1 MINLFDNYTTES
13 RDLHIAMLM
22 SDHRQETVVINDDG
36 YLPDD
41 VVSPLMY
48 FFKHAGA
55 KFEGHPRYF
64 NQIDLPRFWEI
75 EASAQEGKIMDKGI
89 QRGRITYNRTDNE
102 RQVKTVEWFDRQG
115 KTRVIDRYNQWGWK
129 FAITTLDEEGNYAI
143 TTYLTPDGFEVLV
156 ENHFTGDIIYNHN
169 PQGDF
174 SIFKN
179 RTEMVKY
186 YLEHADLTVDRIMYN
201 TLADGFQV
209 TESMASTTHDNILFW
224 QEPITDSVP
233 GNMAY
238 LLSQEDANT
247 KVVVQHRE
255 AYERLMTLLPADQQA
270 KVTYL
275 GFIYPFRRQNQQRP
289 TAVTFTNS
297 DQMEQLEALVKTL
310 PQVTFN
316 VGALTEMSTKLL
328 NFDQYD
334 NVNLYPQILQTDV
347 DRLVQEAD
355 LYLDIN
361 HGNEILD
368 ASRTAFENNML
379 ILGFDQTVHNRRFT
393 APEHIYQPEKV
404 EDMITLVNTVLGD
417 GNALEDQL
425 QAQWHHAGEETV
437 EHYNQVI
444 G

>member
-1 MINLFDNYTTES
+1 
-13 RDLHIAMLM
+13 
-22 SDHRQETVVINDDG
+22 
-36 YLPDD
+36 
-41 VVSPLMY
+41 
-48 FFKHAGA
+48 
-55 KFEGHPRYF
+55 
-64 NQIDLPRFWEI
+64 
-75 EASAQEGKIMDKGI
+75 
-89 QRGRITYNRTDNE
+89 
-102 RQVKTVEWFDRQG
+102 
-115 KTRVIDRYNQWGWK
+115 
-129 FAITTLDEEGNYAI
+129 
-143 TTYLTPDGFEVLV
+143 
-156 ENHFTGDIIYNHN
+156 
-169 PQGDF
+169 
-174 SIFKN
+174 
-179 RTEMVKY
+179 MVKY
-186 YLEHADLTVDRIMYN
+186 HLEHADLTVDRIMYN

-238 LLSQEDANT
+238 LLSQDDANT

-297 DQMEQLEALVKTL
+297 DQMEQLEALVRTL

-316 VGALTEMSTKLL
+316 VGVLTEMSTKLL

-393 APEHIYQPEKV
+393 APEHLYQLEKV
-404 EDMITLVNTVLGD
+404 EEMITLVNTVLGD